1 MTFIKKLLVVL
12 GFIASTS
19 ASAKDPQVVID
30 ALSSAEWI
38 SQALISSG
46 YKADFSLESLR
57 EIDRFLEE
65 QAPNGN
71 PVPDGLLSASLGA
84 RLFALGAYIG
94 ETIRRKSG
102 GSWQGDDSDPQAEIN
117 VAVVLETGTKFWP
130 VQRVMKRFKNG
141 SEDGIYVYGIALT
154 EP

>member
-1 MTFIKKLLVVL
+1 MGLFKKLLVIL
-12 GFIASTS
+12 GLAASAG
-19 ASAKDPQVVID
+19 ASAKDSQVVAD

-38 SQALISSG
+38 SRALSSSG

-57 EIDRFLEE
+57 EVDRFLEE

-71 PVPDGLLSASLGA
+71 PVPGGFLSASLGS
-84 RLFALGAYIG
+84 RLFALRAYVG
-94 ETIRRKSG
+94 ETIRRRAG
-102 GSWQGDDSDPQAEIN
+102 GSWEGDDSDPQAEIN
-117 VAVVLETGTKFWP
+117 VAVELESGTKFWP

-141 SEDGIYVYGIALT
+141 SEDGIYVYAIALS